1 MEIFLGAILFIM
13 GTFFGSFFTLAVY
26 RIPLKKDITHEHS
39 FCPTCN
45 HKLGALDLVPV
56 WSYLFL
62 RGKCRYCGEKIRIRY
77 FLLEI
82 LSGSVFLMMYLI
94 LNRNGNFFTIDH
106 LGFAISFVFEYITLV
121 LVAGID
127 KEYRK
132 INSSI
137 LLFGFLCQVVYTVY
151 LYVVRDVNIYR
162 YIIYAILF
170 ILMFVLNWKISK
182 KQENYLVQI
191 VLLITYILFAV
202 GEMALIPIGIL
213 SVLGCFIL
221 KIIGKNKEKYRTM
234 PEMPM
239 GFVIGIS
246 TIVYKIVE
254 SFSSN
259 F

>member
-26 RIPLKKDITHEHS
+26 RIPLKKDITHERS
-39 FCPTCN
+39 FCPTCD

-56 WSYLFL
+56 WSYVFL

-82 LSGSVFLMMYLI
+82 LSGSVFLVMYLI
-94 LNRNGNFFTIDH
+94 LNRHGDFFTMNI
-106 LGFAISFVFEYITLV
+106 LEFAISFVFQYVTIV

-127 KEYRK
+127 KEYRT
-132 INSSI
+132 INSSV
-137 LLFGFLCQVVYTVY
+137 LLFGFLCQMVYTVY
-151 LYVVRDVNIYR
+151 LYVVRNVNIYR

-170 ILMFVLNWKISK
+170 VLVFLLNWKISK
-182 KQENYLVQI
+182 NYFVQI
-191 VLLITYILFAV
+191 MLLISYILLAV
-202 GEMALIPIGIL
+202 GMIAIPFIGIF
-213 SVLGCFIL
+213 SIIILGIL
-221 KIIGKNKEKYRTM
+221 KWLGMRKSKYQTWQQM
-234 PEMPM
+234 PV
-239 GFVIGIS
+239 GFAIGIS

-254 SFSSN
+254 SFTLQ